1 MVTLFRIQGTI
12 VLNDYDKVYYSIS
25 MQPFKQKF
33 TEIFGK
39 IRDFGQSAKSE
50 EVRQVIHACHKYN
63 VETLWEFTC
72 SFLLLESKSGGK
84 ISQHTLR
91 AYKSGLKKFIQDM
104 KESNQDLLKLERA
117 DAIVWVRE
125 LENPSD
131 KDKKPLSSSSIGVR
145 IAAIKNFYAAL
156 KNLKAAN
163 IDPFNEVQ
171 PAPDTTAK
179 HEKRQP
185 YPIGMLDI
193 LITAAKGEDKLLVL
207 LCGHAGLRIAE
218 ALALHWDDIDFENH
232 LLLVRSGK
240 GGKKRRV
247 LMSVTLEQALKSTNQ
262 ETERIFSYNT
272 THNARRRLQVLCK
285 ECGVPYQG
293 FHSLRHTA
301 GTRHYTQ
308 TRDIKATSDFLGHS
322 SMDTT
327 SIYAHYAAKEVHQ
340 VVRDW

>member
-1 MVTLFRIQGTI
+1 ML
-12 VLNDYDKVYYSIS
+12 S
-25 MQPFKQKF
+25 FKQKF
-33 TEIFGK
+33 TGIFGK
-39 IRDFGQSAKSE
+39 VRDFGQFAKSK
-50 EVRQVIHACHKYN
+50 EVRQIIHACNAYD
-63 VETLWEFTC
+63 VETLWEFTH

-84 ISQHTLR
+84 ISHHTLR

-104 KESNQDLLKLERA
+104 KENNKPLLKLEKTEA
-117 DAIVWVRE
+117 TVWVRE

-131 KDKKPLSSSSIGVR
+131 KDKKPLSSSSIGVC

-156 KNLKAAN
+156 KNIKAATIN
-163 IDPFNEVQ
+163 PFNEVQ

-185 YPIGMLDI
+185 YPIEMLET
-193 LITAAKGEDKLLVL
+193 LIAQAKGDDKLLVL

-218 ALALHWDDIDFENH
+218 ALDLHWSDIDFDNH
-232 LLLVRSGK
+232 LLLVRNGK
-240 GGKKRRV
+240 GGRKRRV
-247 LMSVTLEQALKSTNQ
+247 LMSITLEQALQSAQK

-272 THNARRRLQVLCK
+272 THNARHRLRVLCK

-327 SIYAHYAAKEVHQ
+327 SVYAHYAAKDVHQ